1 MKIRINYVSNSSSSS
16 FIIWGENASSF
27 IFDIEDGY
35 ETNLEDVVYYIWN
48 KKIQRY
54 YNDKNEEI
62 NFVPDEEWINKL
74 NNDENIHFTLPLS
87 LREEAYYSDF
97 IKDYKIIFENWFY
110 DKFHKETFYFIDFS
124 DHDNET
130 KYHENDLWDVM
141 NNYHGKGIYIFNH

>member
-62 NFVPDEEWINKL
+62 NFVY
-74 NNDENIHFTLPLS
+74 F
-87 LREEAYYSDF
+87 
-97 IKDYKIIFENWFY
+97 
-110 DKFHKETFYFIDFS
+110 KFHKI
-124 DHDNET
+124 
-130 KYHENDLWDVM
+130 
-141 NNYHGKGIYIFNH
+141 